1 MDSTLSKHRAGI
13 LAGSNSTLNRMRF
26 LRDVE
31 YQQESAKEQQQQM
44 KAKQGG
50 NIQPHSLEMSFG
62 RLAATKT
69 GGWAAPCAQKAAEV
83 AIEDYLAR
91 KVTGLEGCLLTV
103 RKLRTLNLCP
113 DELAGQTR
121 AGRGIS

>member
-1 MDSTLSKHRAGI
+1 
-13 LAGSNSTLNRMRF
+13 MRF
-26 LRDVE
+26 LRDVG

-50 NIQPHSLEMSFG
+50 NTPPHSLEMSFG

-69 GGWAAPCAQKAAEV
+69 GGWAAPCAQEAAEV

-113 DELAGQTR
+113 DEIAGQTR